1 MDIELSGEQQQ
12 LMETARR
19 FVERESPLSA
29 ARQLE
34 TSEAGFSRELWKQM
48 AGLGWL
54 GLLTPSE
61 HGGAGLGII
70 ELAIVCNELGR
81 NLCPSPLI
89 PTAVIAASVIAAAGT
104 DAQKAAYLPRLNS
117 GDMVIAFAMQEG
129 RRYDA
134 TGVAAVAHESGDGF
148 SISGKKMFVEYAG
161 AADRLLVLART
172 AGGARALDGLT
183 MFLVDA
189 GTPGIAMRSLGTM
202 ARDRQYEVTFAGVQV
217 PRTDVLRPIGGA
229 WPLLEPAV
237 LRGVT
242 ALCAYMVGASEKIHA
257 MATEFAKQRVQ
268 FDRPIGSFQSIQH
281 YLAQSITEI
290 TSADTMTYYTAWS
303 LDQGLPTRAMV
314 AKTKICAGETFKQ
327 ASSIGAQ
334 IYGGIGYNEDVDT
347 TLFLRRGKQCQLSM
361 GDSRYWQDV
370 LAAELLDR

>member
-34 TSEAGFSRELWKQM
+34 TSEGGFSRELWKQM
-48 AGLGWL
+48 ADLGWL
-54 GLLTPSE
+54 GLITPSN
-61 HGGAGLGII
+61 HGGAGLGMI

-89 PTAVIAASVIAAAGT
+89 PSAVIAASVIAAAGT
-104 DAQKAAYLPRLNS
+104 DRQQAAYLPRMNS
-117 GDMVIAFAMQEG
+117 GDTVVAFAMQEG
-129 RRYDA
+129 GRYDA
-134 TGVAAVAHESGDGF
+134 TGVAAPGRESADGF
-148 SISGKKMFVEYAG
+148 SLSGKKMFVEYAG

-172 AGGARALDGLT
+172 GGNARASDGVT
-183 MFLVDA
+183 MFLVDTRA
-189 GTPGIAMRSLGTM
+189 PGITMRPLGTL
-202 ARDRQYEVTFAGVQV
+202 ARDRQYVVVFADVRV
-217 PRTDVLRPIGGA
+217 PRADVLGPIGGA

-237 LRGVT
+237 LRGVV

-303 LDQGLPTRAMV
+303 LDQGLPARAMV
-314 AKTKICAGETFKQ
+314 AKTKICAGDTFNKV
-327 ASSIGAQ
+327 SSLGAQ
-334 IYGGIGYNEDVDT
+334 IYGGIGFNEDVDT

-361 GDSRYWQDV
+361 GGSRYWQDV
-370 LAAELLDR
+370 LAAELLDT

>member
-1 MDIELSGEQQQ
+1 MDIELSEEQQQ
-12 LMETARR
+12 LMGTARR

-48 AGLGWL
+48 ADLGWL

-61 HGGAGLGII
+61 HGGAGLGMI

-81 NLCPSPLI
+81 SLCPSPLI
-89 PTAVIAASVIAAAGT
+89 PSAVIAASVIAAAGT
-104 DAQKAAYLPRLNS
+104 EAQKASYLPRMSS
-117 GDMVIAFAMQEG
+117 GDTVVAFAMQEG

-134 TGVAAVAHESGDGF
+134 TGVTAVARESGDGF
-148 SISGKKMFVEYAG
+148 NLSGKKAFVEYAG

-172 AGGARALDGLT
+172 SGSSGATDGVT

-189 GTPGIAMRSLGTM
+189 RSPGITMRPLGTM
-202 ARDRQYEVTFAGVQV
+202 ARDRQYEIEFVDVRV
-217 PRTDVLRPIGGA
+217 PRTDVLGPIGGA

-237 LRGVT
+237 LRGVV

-268 FDRPIGSFQSIQH
+268 FDRPIGSFQAIQH

-303 LDQGLPTRAMV
+303 LDQGLQARAMV
-314 AKTKICAGETFKQ
+314 AKTKICAGDTFNKVSQ
-327 ASSIGAQ
+327 LGAQ

-361 GDSRYWQDV
+361 GASRHWQDV
-370 LAAELLDR
+370 LAAELLDT